1 MYNGYKN
8 SFSNNK
14 EVNSI
19 QALPNDDLFISN
31 TIQIPKQFNHI
42 LLEDG
47 SNSNEDEPDP
57 SVIHSSDENSINSS
71 EKEKK
76 EIDSIFDFENIELP
90 REEEK
95 GDFTIL
101 SDFKIESLDSKIKNQ
116 KVEKEKENKEKKDK
130 EKDKKSEL
138 IKLEENS
145 EESEEEDDEEMKL
158 EAWDLLKV
166 LVLTKSKNK
175 KTFGRNFKHF
185 ISSLIY
191 NYKSFNHKLN
201 QTTVKFPLNIFDSKI
216 NNSLDINHSKL
227 TFLYM
232 SYRSG
237 LLNMKYLGIGEFTS
251 DSGWGCM
258 LRCCQ
263 MMLSRGLIQLKLKEY
278 AKNDEKNIIN
288 IQSPKNTILD
298 IKEEILTLFY
308 DGKLPYDKIRSN
320 LLLINFFALYQEL
333 ADIKGFNT
341 NIYEIIPPFSIYS
354 LCYLGKCQGIYTSD
368 VRMIKCFCKLNE
380 LLFDSFKIIHFE
392 NGHVVKS
399 SLFEKFLFLKEDK
412 NKENQTKSIYKYY
425 GKEFIFNQAGLVFI
439 SFRLGLQKLD
449 ESYYNIIPLIFSKI
463 HNNIGFVSGK
473 NNRAYY
479 FIGCNGDGQLIF
491 ADPHFNQKIEEFNK
505 NIISYNVPELYILK
519 KSELSGELT
528 LGIAIFDLNDFKLL
542 VEDLE
547 YLANN
552 FPTFL
557 VFK

>member
-263 MMLSRGLIQLKLKEY
+263 MMLSRGIIKNELYKLH
-278 AKNDEKNIIN
+278 NDKGIIKDTDIIN
-288 IQSPKNTILD
+288 LIKDTLCLFNDSFIPFKELKNNIFL
-298 IKEEILTLFY
+298 
-308 DGKLPYDKIRSN
+308 S
-320 LLLINFFALYQEL
+320 
-333 ADIKGFNT
+333 
-341 NIYEIIPPFSIYS
+341 NIYEKYHGNENIYELIPPYSIFT
-354 LCYLGKCQGIYTSD
+354 LCKVNKSSGVYTSD
-368 VRMIKCFCKLNE
+368 MKIIKCFVEINNQQ
-380 LLFDSFKIIHFE
+380 FFNNSYGIVHFE
-392 NGHVVKS
+392 NGIIQK
-399 SLFEKFLFLKEDK
+399 
-412 NKENQTKSIYKYY
+412 KYY
-425 GKEFIFNQAGLVFI
+425 
-439 SFRLGLQKLD
+439 
-449 ESYYNIIPLIFSKI
+449 
-463 HNNIGFVSGK
+463 
-473 NNRAYY
+473 
-479 FIGCNGDGQLIF
+479 
-491 ADPHFNQKIEEFNK
+491 
-505 NIISYNVPELYILK
+505 
-519 KSELSGELT
+519 
-528 LGIAIFDLNDFKLL
+528 
-542 VEDLE
+542 
-547 YLANN
+547 
-552 FPTFL
+552 
-557 VFK
+557 